1 MGLRKYIYILE
12 KDTLYFLE
20 NALLKFDAN
29 SMNLMK
35 HRILNIKITK

>member
-1 MGLRKYIYILE
+1 MCLRKYIYVLE

-29 SMNLMK
+29 LTK